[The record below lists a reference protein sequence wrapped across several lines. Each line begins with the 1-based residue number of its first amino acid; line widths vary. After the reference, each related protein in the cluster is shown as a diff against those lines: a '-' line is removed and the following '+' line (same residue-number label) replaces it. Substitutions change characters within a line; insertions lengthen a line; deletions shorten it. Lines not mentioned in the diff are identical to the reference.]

1 MDSKESGAYGAGMD
15 IHPAL
20 RGAAWARSLPVGG
33 PPVDSETLAALVAE
47 LADRPDLWAHLV
59 RHDPRVRWYERVALT
74 GTVEVWLIGW
84 CHGQHTPMH
93 DHGGASGA
101 VAVVG
106 GVLQETTLWPSRPP
120 ASRLLPS
127 GTLLEVPPAV
137 LIERHVLE
145 WRLDPTSPHCLPEL
159 LGPEQPILILCSEG
173 YASSLAA
180 ATLRRLGLVNA
191 TDVAGGFRAWR
202 RAGLPT
208 AGGL

>member
-137 LIERHVLE
+137 IHRVGN
-145 WRLDPTSPHCLPEL
+145 RFPVPATSIHAYSPPEL
-159 LGPEQPILILCSEG
+159 EMKTFEQALRAPAL
-173 YASSLAA
+173 LAA
-180 ATLRRLGLVNA
+180 AA
-191 TDVAGGFRAWR
+191 
-202 RAGLPT
+202 
-208 AGGL
+208 

>member
-59 RHDPRVRWYERVALT
+59 LT
-74 GTVEVWLIGW
+74 DTVEVWLIGW

-106 GVLQETTLWPSRPP
+106 GVLQETTLRPSRPP

-137 LIERHVLE
+137 IHRVGNVF
-145 WRLDPTSPHCLPEL
+145 PVPATSIHAYSPPEL
-159 LGPEQPILILCSEG
+159 EMKTFEQALRVPAL
-173 YASSLAA
+173 LAA
-180 ATLRRLGLVNA
+180 AA
-191 TDVAGGFRAWR
+191 
-202 RAGLPT
+202 
-208 AGGL
+208 